1 MSVDVTTETTIAAP
15 LPDVWA
21 YAVDPRTAPKWYA
34 NIAEVEVLTPGP
46 VALGSRM
53 RFHARFL
60 GRPLAYTYE
69 VVELEPERVFTMT
82 TSQGPFPMTTTY
94 AFEPS
99 GGGGTV
105 MRLRN
110 HGTPSGF
117 GSLAAPAMAAA
128 MRRAN
133 RADLARIKELLEAAR

>member
-1 MSVDVTTETTIAAP
+1 M
-15 LPDVWA
+15 
-21 YAVDPRTAPKWYA
+21 DPRTAPQWYA
-34 NIAEVEVLTPGP
+34 NIAEVEVLTRAPSRSGAGCAP
-46 VALGSRM
+46 RALPQP
-53 RFHARFL
+53 A
-60 GRPLAYTYE
+60 LAYTYE
-69 VVELEPERVFTMT
+69 VVELGPERVFTMT
-82 TSQGPFPMTTTY
+82 TSQGPSPMTTTY

-133 RADLARIKELLEAAR
+133 RADLARIRELLEAAR